1 MAAWLDG
8 NRQRSVLHEL
18 SASIQLGRTH
28 AVAYQRPVTLCPS
41 TDGRHCGSDWGEGWL
56 LAEDGGERLLVG
68 RALAKKERLRWN
80 RSNRLRFLPSG
91 QLNIHNGRFLLCG
104 RHTVA
109 WQRSSTGRAGSVPR
123 APGRTGRNV
132 SYAALPDDHGPVVLP
147 TGRPST
153 TAKTLPGR
161 LACFPGVDPWSN
173 RMSYRSNSTG
183 FTLIELLIIVVLLAI
198 MASFA
203 IRTSSS

>member
-1 MAAWLDG
+1 MVE
-8 NRQRSVLHEL
+8 RSQRALTLTEL
-18 SASIQLGRTH
+18 LFAL

-109 WQRSSTGRAGSVPR
+109 WQLILNRQ
-123 APGRTGRNV
+123 
-132 SYAALPDDHGPVVLP
+132 
-147 TGRPST
+147 
-153 TAKTLPGR
+153 GR
-161 LACFPGVDPWSN
+161 LRTASAREN
-173 RMSYRSNSTG
+173 REKRELCSTSG
-183 FTLIELLIIVVLLAI
+183 
-198 MASFA
+198 
-203 IRTSSS
+203 

>member
-1 MAAWLDG
+1 MRWLCWG
-8 NRQRSVLHEL
+8 YWEASRCPGWQPGWTAIASEVCCTSL

-80 RSNRLRFLPSG
+80 RSNHLRFLPSG

-109 WQRSSTGRAGSVPR
+109 WQLILNRQ
-123 APGRTGRNV
+123 
-132 SYAALPDDHGPVVLP
+132 
-147 TGRPST
+147 
-153 TAKTLPGR
+153 GR
-161 LACFPGVDPWSN
+161 LRTASAREN
-173 RMSYRSNSTG
+173 REKRELCSTSG
-183 FTLIELLIIVVLLAI
+183 
-198 MASFA
+198 
-203 IRTSSS
+203 

>member
-1 MAAWLDG
+1 
-8 NRQRSVLHEL
+8 
-18 SASIQLGRTH
+18 
-28 AVAYQRPVTLCPS
+28 LCPS

-109 WQRSSTGRAGSVPR
+109 WQLILNRQ
-123 APGRTGRNV
+123 
-132 SYAALPDDHGPVVLP
+132 
-147 TGRPST
+147 
-153 TAKTLPGR
+153 GR
-161 LACFPGVDPWSN
+161 LRTASAREN
-173 RMSYRSNSTG
+173 REKRELCSTSG
-183 FTLIELLIIVVLLAI
+183 
-198 MASFA
+198 
-203 IRTSSS
+203 

>member
-1 MAAWLDG
+1 MVERSQRALTLTELLFALVLLGILGSLALPGMAAWLDG
-8 NRQRSVLHEL
+8 NRERSVLHEL

-41 TDGRHCGSDWGEGWL
+41 TDGRHCGSEWGEGWL

-109 WQRSSTGRAGSVPR
+109 WQLILNRQ
-123 APGRTGRNV
+123 
-132 SYAALPDDHGPVVLP
+132 
-147 TGRPST
+147 
-153 TAKTLPGR
+153 GR
-161 LACFPGVDPWSN
+161 LRTASAREN
-173 RMSYRSNSTG
+173 REKRELCSTSG
-183 FTLIELLIIVVLLAI
+183 
-198 MASFA
+198 
-203 IRTSSS
+203 